1 MSEKK
6 NVFQFH
12 FIEIEG
18 FSKRHQSLP
27 PNFHIILN
35 FSRFP
40 PTLLV
45 VFNQTDEMF
54 LLHCNNQYKLHDAAL
69 PKIEMPAEHTA

>member
-6 NVFQFH
+6 KVFSN
-12 FIEIEG
+12 FILLKLKD
-18 FSKRHQSLP
+18 FKRHQSLP
-27 PNFHIILN
+27 PNFYIILN

-45 VFNQTDEMF
+45 FFNQTDEMF